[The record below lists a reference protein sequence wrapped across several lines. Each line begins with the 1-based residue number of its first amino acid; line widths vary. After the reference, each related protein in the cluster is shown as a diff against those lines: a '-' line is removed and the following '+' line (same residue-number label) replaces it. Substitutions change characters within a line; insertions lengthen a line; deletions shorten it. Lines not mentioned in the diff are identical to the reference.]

1 MNNLKTINF
10 MRLRKASYVLAVIL
24 MIGSIAS
31 LAVKQLNFGLDF
43 TGGALVELNY
53 SEPAD
58 LDSVRTTLREGG
70 WDDAIVQNFGASTDV
85 IIRLSSDDSEL
96 GNEIAR
102 VVKQQDGSEV
112 SVKRV
117 EFIGPQVGEELRD
130 QGGLGMLLAMA
141 GILVYVGLR
150 FQLKFAVGAL
160 AALVHDVIFVL
171 GFFSLLG
178 LSFDLTVLAAVLAV
192 IGYSLNDTIV
202 VFDRVRENLRLMR
215 NADLEHVINVSTTQT
230 LARTLATSVTTL
242 LVLSALYWFGGESIR
257 GFALALIVGIV
268 VGTYSSIYVSNGLL
282 VNLKLTREDLIP
294 TQLEE
299 VDDRP

>member
-1 MNNLKTINF
+1 MNNIKTINF
-10 MRLRKASYVLAVIL
+10 MRLRKASYVLAAIL

-150 FQLKFAVGAL
+150 FQLKFAVGAV
-160 AALVHDVIFVL
+160 AALLHDVIFVL

-178 LSFDLTVLAAVLAV
+178 LPFDLTVLAAVLAV

-230 LARTLATSVTTL
+230 LARTLATSITTL
-242 LVLSALYWFGGESIR
+242 LVLLALYWFGGESIR

-282 VNLKLTREDLIP
+282 INLKLTREDLIP
-294 TQLEE
+294 AQLEE